1 MDSMEKL
8 EWFRKHT
15 TDTYSKAEECL
26 RTNYHGNKIVTEALL
41 PLLHFSS
48 HGRVVYMS
56 SSLGLLRVNA
66 FIRCHKAILE

>member
-48 HGRVVYMS
+48 HGRVV
-56 SSLGLLRVNA
+56 L
-66 FIRCHKAILE
+66 IL